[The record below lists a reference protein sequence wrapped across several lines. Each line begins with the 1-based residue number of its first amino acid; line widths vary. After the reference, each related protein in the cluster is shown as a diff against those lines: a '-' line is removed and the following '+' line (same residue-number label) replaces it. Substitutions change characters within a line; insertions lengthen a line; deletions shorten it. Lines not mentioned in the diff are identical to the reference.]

1 MLLERPWVRDRKQ
14 YSGGQWVPW
23 DGESIISVE
32 AQIWLALRQLLLDPA
47 CPTHYNITDSRR
59 CQLMRLQPLLSPIL
73 VDQISPLIELQQWLY
88 HISVADQPPA
98 PNKPVLLEIILEIKQ
113 NILGQCK
120 SKWKQIARDQ
130 LPIIF
135 SKNRDELMETAK
147 R

>member
-1 MLLERPWVRDRKQ
+1 
-14 YSGGQWVPW
+14 
-23 DGESIISVE
+23 
-32 AQIWLALRQLLLDPA
+32 
-47 CPTHYNITDSRR
+47 
-59 CQLMRLQPLLSPIL
+59 MRLQPLLSPIL

-88 HISVADQPPA
+88 HISVADQPPT

-135 SKNRDELMETAK
+135 SKNREELMETAK